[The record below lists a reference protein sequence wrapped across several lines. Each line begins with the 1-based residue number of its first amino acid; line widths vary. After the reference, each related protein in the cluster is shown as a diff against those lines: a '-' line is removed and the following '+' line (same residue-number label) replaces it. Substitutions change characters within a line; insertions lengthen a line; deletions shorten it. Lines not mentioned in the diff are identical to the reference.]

1 MPAFEYHA
9 TVTVRIRN
17 GKRFKLEVFRLPMG
31 RRGQL
36 MLRCDGKNSRH
47 GQTTC
52 TDGHECN
59 DCRRDMGLPPVVYS
73 FICEDLEDDD
83 AEPREDEG
91 YNVPENNFHTIR
103 DER

>member
-9 TVTVRIRN
+9 TVTVKIRN

-52 TDGHECN
+52 TAVGGN
-59 DCRRDMGLPPVVYS
+59 IGS
-73 FICEDLEDDD
+73 FL
-83 AEPREDEG
+83 ANQLWPKS
-91 YNVPENNFHTIR
+91 
-103 DER
+103 

>member
-9 TVTVRIRN
+9 TVTVKIRN
-17 GKRFKLEVFRLPMG
+17 GKRFKLEAFKLPMG

-52 TDGHECN
+52 TAVGDKIG
-59 DCRRDMGLPPVVYS
+59 S
-73 FICEDLEDDD
+73 FLTNQLW
-83 AEPREDEG
+83 PKK
-91 YNVPENNFHTIR
+91 
-103 DER
+103 